1 MKLRLAGLQTPGHPG
16 EVEENLREL
25 DVAAHAAA
33 RGGADLLVTP
43 EMFLTGYD
51 IGDRVRDLAERDL
64 IGSACA
70 VAADHGIALIVGL
83 PESDATNTLY
93 NSAFFIDPGGAVLGR
108 HRKTHLFG
116 DLDRKYFAAGS
127 QAVTVVDYLGVRIGM
142 MICYDVEFPENVR
155 MSALRGAQLLAVPT
169 AQMKPFEFVADCVI
183 RTRAWENQ
191 IYLAYINHDGI
202 EGDTVYVGRS
212 SIVAPDATVLDRIE
226 TGRGLIYG
234 TVDTDILGDA
244 QRRNPYLRD
253 LRPFLNDQLVQ
264 PLTGAK

>member
-16 EVEENLREL
+16 EVEENLHEL
-25 DVAAHAAA
+25 DVAAHAAVS
-33 RGGADLLVTP
+33 GGADILVTP
-43 EMFLTGYD
+43 ELFLTGYD
-51 IGDRVRDLAERDL
+51 IGDRVRHLADRDL

-70 VAADHGIALIVGL
+70 VAANQGIALIVGL
-83 PESDATNTLY
+83 PEFDATNTLY
-93 NSAFFIDPGGAVLGR
+93 NSAFFIDPAGAVLGR

-116 DLDRKYFAAGS
+116 ELDRKYFAAGS
-127 QAVTVVDYLGVRIGM
+127 EAVTVVDYLGVRIGM

-191 IYLAYINHDGI
+191 IYVAYINHDGI

-253 LRPFLNDQLVQ
+253 LRPSLNGHLVQ
-264 PLTGAK
+264 SLAGAK

>member
-1 MKLRLAGLQTPGHPG
+1 L
-16 EVEENLREL
+16 
-25 DVAAHAAA
+25 
-33 RGGADLLVTP
+33 
-43 EMFLTGYD
+43 FLTGYD

-64 IGSACA
+64 IG
-70 VAADHGIALIVGL
+70 AARAIAANHGIALIVGL
-83 PESDATNTLY
+83 PESSADGTLY
-93 NSAFFIDPGGAVLGR
+93 NSAVFLDARGAVLGR

-127 QAVTVVDYLGVRIGM
+127 PAVTVVDYLGVRIGM

-155 MSALRGAQLLAVPT
+155 MSALSGTQLLAVPT
-169 AQMKPFEFVADCVI
+169 AQMTPFEFVADSVI

-226 TGRGLIYG
+226 TGRGLLYA

-244 QRRNPYLRD
+244 QRCNPYLND
-253 LRPFLNDQLVQ
+253 LRPSLNNQLVQ
-264 PLTGAK
+264 PLTETK